1 MSLAAQGS
9 LSSADSWRTGA
20 QVFTQTPPPPPQAA
34 EASARAHGTGG
45 GSDALNR
52 LLGRDL
58 EFS

>member
-1 MSLAAQGS
+1 MILTAHVSPS
-9 LSSADSWRTGA
+9 NADSWRTGA
-20 QVFTQTPPPPPQAA
+20 QVFTQTPPPPQRAA
-34 EASARAHGTGG
+34 EEPARARDTGG